1 VNGGALRRGA
11 LRAARAAQAAD
22 PQLQQ
27 KRSATVEVEAAWG
40 YTTPLLPENDKE
52 WHTIGDGKRAIGMD
66 GTPVL
71 VRLVDRGTDVLH
83 ALKICKMPGCT
94 SCTDG
99 WAAARQK
106 GFCCGR
112 HQLEFERGPE
122 FQAEIELLLAAD
134 SEGREQ
140 LTTVLP
146 KAITDRQDG
155 HRYLRLP
162 DGYYKGPPAIFMWQF
177 YAGKAVGKLNK
188 CFDQPAG
195 QSAQRFYQAVQASQE
210 SQ

>member
-1 VNGGALRRGA
+1 M
-11 LRAARAAQAAD
+11 
-22 PQLQQ
+22 QQ

-112 HQLEFERGPE
+112 HQLEFERGSE
-122 FQAEIELLLAAD
+122 FQAEIEMLLAAD

-140 LTTVLP
+140 PTTSTSGGAPPSNYSGKPDTQRCRAVLVCKVRP
-146 KAITDRQDG
+146 
-155 HRYLRLP
+155 L
-162 DGYYKGPPAIFMWQF
+162 
-177 YAGKAVGKLNK
+177 
-188 CFDQPAG
+188 
-195 QSAQRFYQAVQASQE
+195 
-210 SQ
+210 